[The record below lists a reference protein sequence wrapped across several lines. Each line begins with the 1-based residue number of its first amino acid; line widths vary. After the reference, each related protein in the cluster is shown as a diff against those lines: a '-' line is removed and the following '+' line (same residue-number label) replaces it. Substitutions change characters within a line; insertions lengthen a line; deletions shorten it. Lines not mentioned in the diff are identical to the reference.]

1 MKDYNKAKPVRRPY
15 DKRPYFSREIA
26 SLSHQDS
33 RPINSNR
40 FFLAVTAIIQRG
52 CGLVECGGDGWGAV
66 DSWSVEGM
74 GGGLVSIVQTRTTC
88 GLKSFF

>member
-52 CGLVECGGDGWGAV
+52 CGLVECGGDGWGACV
-66 DSWSVEGM
+66 NCSNTDDLWAKNFFLNSPN
-74 GGGLVSIVQTRTTC
+74 VSR
-88 GLKSFF
+88 